1 MGEEKALILG
11 ILLHFVGDYL
21 NQNNWM
27 AQNKTKDWKPALV
40 HALIYSVPFLYLVP
54 DFYIWLP
61 IFVTHYFIDRYR
73 LAQYWIKLVNWNW
86 KSTNWGF
93 SEQTPPWLSN
103 WLLFIVDNTFHIII
117 NTLTIIYFYD
127 QIN

>member
-1 MGEEKALILG
+1 MSEEKALILG

-40 HALIYSVPFLYLVP
+40 HALVYSLPFLFLIP
-54 DFYIWLP
+54 NFYVWLP

-86 KSTNWGF
+86 KSTNWG
-93 SEQTPPWLSN
+93 
-103 WLLFIVDNTFHIII
+103 V
-117 NTLTIIYFYD
+117 
-127 QIN
+127 